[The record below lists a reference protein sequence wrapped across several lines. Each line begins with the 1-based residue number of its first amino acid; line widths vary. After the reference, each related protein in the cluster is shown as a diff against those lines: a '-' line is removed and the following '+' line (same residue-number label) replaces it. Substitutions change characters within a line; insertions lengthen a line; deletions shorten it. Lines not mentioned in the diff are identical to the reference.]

1 MLNSILVKN
10 FAIIDNIQIDFKKNM
25 TVLTGETGAGKSLI
39 IDAIGLL
46 FGDRAS
52 SDLVRRNEAKAT
64 VEGVFDNLSD
74 TDEFLKENEIE
85 KDEFLVIRRDIYE
98 NGKSICKING
108 ESVSLNQIAELGQL
122 LGSIHTQFDNEK
134 LTNPKNYFDFIDTL
148 EIKERLISYQNL
160 LKEFNNLNRK
170 YQTLLKDETE
180 NNQKLDFLKYQQVE
194 LKKANLSIKEEEE
207 LKARYNILNN
217 YEKISSNINSFI
229 ELYDDNDTLDK
240 IYESISLIEKISEY
254 DNSYLS
260 LKESLVDS
268 YYNLNDVIETIKNN
282 FKKSDVDL
290 GELEEINER
299 LGVYSNLKRKYKLST
314 SEIIDLY
321 ESLNEKID
329 SIENFDQIK
338 KDLEKELFK
347 VKDDLLKASR
357 EISDLRR
364 RQAKEIE
371 EEIKNNLID
380 LQLANTILEINI
392 KSNEER
398 FLKNGIDEVEILITF
413 NKGEDLKPLHKVA
426 SGGELSR
433 FMLALKAIT
442 SKKFINKTLIFDEI
456 DSGVSGSV
464 AYSIAQ
470 KIASISEYA
479 QVLCVTHLVQV
490 AAIANHQ
497 LYISKS
503 VEAGRTVTLIKEL
516 TEEERILEISKMA
529 SFGDAT
535 QTSIDFAKELLR
547 KK

>member
-148 EIKERLISYQNL
+148 EIKEKLISYQNL

-299 LGVYSNLKRKYKLST
+299 LGAYSNLKRKYKLST

-347 VKDDLLKASR
+347 VKDDLLKVSR
-357 EISDLRR
+357 
-364 RQAKEIE
+364 
-371 EEIKNNLID
+371 
-380 LQLANTILEINI
+380 
-392 KSNEER
+392 
-398 FLKNGIDEVEILITF
+398 
-413 NKGEDLKPLHKVA
+413 
-426 SGGELSR
+426 
-433 FMLALKAIT
+433 
-442 SKKFINKTLIFDEI
+442 
-456 DSGVSGSV
+456 
-464 AYSIAQ
+464 
-470 KIASISEYA
+470 
-479 QVLCVTHLVQV
+479 
-490 AAIANHQ
+490 
-497 LYISKS
+497 
-503 VEAGRTVTLIKEL
+503 
-516 TEEERILEISKMA
+516 
-529 SFGDAT
+529 
-535 QTSIDFAKELLR
+535 
-547 KK
+547 